1 MYPTTGYPSSAPRF
15 AAPAYGREPFDAQDA
30 SRMPQDI
37 RPLITRH
44 RLRRQ
49 RRRKA
54 ATLLTGA
61 SIALGVAALRPSN
74 AAAHSGAASQVPVT
88 HTDRHAA
95 QDPPLVHYSAP
106 ASIAHAA
113 QHAAQNA
120 VPTYQST
127 QAPPT
132 HAAQHP
138 VPEPALPHHS
148 TQAPLTHAAQHTVQN
163 PELVHHSA
171 PD

>member
-15 AAPAYGREPFDAQDA
+15 ATPSYLRETFEGQDA
-30 SRMPQDI
+30 PRTPQDI

-74 AAAHSGAASQVPVT
+74 AAAHSGAAAQAPIAHTEQHADHGPVPVHHAARAAIT
-88 HTDRHAA
+88 HVARHA
-95 QDPPLVHYSAP
+95 L
-106 ASIAHAA
+106 
-113 QHAAQNA
+113 
-120 VPTYQST
+120 
-127 QAPPT
+127 
-132 HAAQHP
+132 
-138 VPEPALPHHS
+138 
-148 TQAPLTHAAQHTVQN
+148 QN
-163 PELVHHSA
+163 PVLAHHFA

>member
-1 MYPTTGYPSSAPRF
+1 MYPRHSTTGYPGTSPRSVSPRSVSSGYGIETFGARDAPVV
-15 AAPAYGREPFDAQDA
+15 
-30 SRMPQDI
+30 PQDI

-61 SIALGVAALRPSN
+61 SIALGVAALRPPN
-74 AAAHSGAASQVPVT
+74 ASAQSGKSPTPITHSE
-88 HTDRHAA
+88 R
-95 QDPPLVHYSAP
+95 
-106 ASIAHAA
+106 
-113 QHAAQNA
+113 
-120 VPTYQST
+120 
-127 QAPPT
+127 

-138 VPEPALPHHS
+138 V
-148 TQAPLTHAAQHTVQN
+148 
-163 PELVHHSA
+163 LVHHSA